1 MIGASKKL
9 LQGTAGNAGGGP
21 LDVDDVF
28 STYLYEGDGATTHTI
43 TNGIDLDGEGGLVW
57 VKRRDASGDHNLTD
71 TERGTGNVLN
81 TAGTGGSAN
90 FLTYNVKAFNSNGFS
105 VGSHPTQSASINY
118 SGDDYA
124 SWTFRKAPKFF
135 DVVTYTGNGVGFPGP
150 QISHNLQA
158 RPGWIVIKR
167 TDSTGTW
174 DVAAM
179 HGPGHQ
185 FGDNIYYRFN
195 TGTPF
200 GFDNNNASAG
210 VAGLYPTYVS
220 DTYFMPNL
228 IGQNANVSGATYVAY
243 LFAHND
249 GDGEFG
255 PDGDQDI
262 IKCGS
267 FTPDGSE
274 NATIDLGFEPQW
286 FLVKSATGSGS
297 WLLYDNMRGMTASG
311 SADYYLLP
319 NSSSAEG
326 TGSYI
331 AVTPTGIDWSGTGGG
346 NTFIYMAIRRGPL
359 APPESAT
366 EVFALGDQTA
376 TSGFPVDSVLSTYF
390 ETYANNH
397 MLYDRLRATDGSRL
411 LFTHSN
417 AAENTSNPFSL
428 SIASNTGVERNWG
441 SGWNHKMFRRAPGFF
456 DVVAY
461 TGAGSNQTL
470 KHNLTVKPELSI
482 VKYRTG
488 SYSISTYTSWGT
500 NTLTD
505 GTNNPTL
512 FLNTD
517 RDNLGNTNAYWQEA
531 TNTEI
536 YVGGAN
542 NENSFTYI
550 MYLFATLAGISKV
563 GKYTGNG
570 SSQTI
575 NCGFTSGARYV
586 LIKRYDSAGDWYV
599 WDTLRGIVAGN
610 DPYMRLNITTG
621 EVTSNDSID
630 PASSGFIVNQVSATN
645 INVSGAK
652 YAYYSVA

>member
-9 LQGTAGNAGGGP
+9 LQATAGNAGGAP
-21 LDVDDVF
+21 LDITDVF
-28 STYLYEGDGATTHTI
+28 STYLYEGTGVNNFIYND
-43 TNGIDLDGEGGLVW
+43 IDLAGEGGMVW
-57 VKRRDASGDHNLTD
+57 GKSRSNTYKHCIFD
-71 TERGTGNVLN
+71 TERGIGNCL
-81 TAGTGGSAN
+81 SP
-90 FLTYNVKAFNSNGFS
+90 NSNAASVFETGVTKFFNNGFKLEPWA
-105 VGSHPTQSASINY
+105 GLNL
-118 SGDDYA
+118 SGGEYA

-135 DVVTYTGNGVGFPGP
+135 DVVTWSGNSASDRAIP
-150 QISHNLQA
+150 HNLGCV
-158 RPGWIVIKR
+158 PGMIIVKR
-167 TDSTGTW
+167 TNTSEDWGVWHRSVHSNTSKVVYLNATGSLVTSTHIFGATNPTDSNFY
-174 DVAAM
+174 V
-179 HGPGHQ
+179 
-185 FGDNIYYRFN
+185 GDH
-195 TGTPF
+195 PVS
-200 GFDNNNASAG
+200 NNNGDS
-210 VAGLYPTYVS
+210 
-220 DTYFMPNL
+220 
-228 IGQNANVSGATYVAY
+228 YVAY
-243 LFAHND
+243 VFAHND

-255 PDGDQDI
+255 PDSDQDI

-267 FTPDGSE
+267 YTGNGNYLDGKYV
-274 NATIDLGFEPQW
+274 DVGFEPQW
-286 FLVKSATGSGS
+286 ILQKATSTTGP
-297 WLLYDNMRGMTASG
+297 WLLLDTMRGWDVNTG
-311 SADYYLLP
+311 NKPRLLADATNTEANS
-319 NSSSAEG
+319 NSSFAL
-326 TGSYI
+326 TGN
-331 AVTPTGIDWSGTGGG
+331 SGFTIYDTNNKING
-346 NTFIYMAIRRGPL
+346 NGQNYIYMAIRRGPL

-366 EVFALGDQTA
+366 DVFALGDQTA

-390 ETYANNH
+390 ETYTNSNH
-397 MLYDRLRATDGSRL
+397 MLYDRLRAIDGSRL

-428 SIASNTGVERNWG
+428 SIASNTGIERNWG

-512 FLNTD
+512 FLDTD
-517 RDNLGNTNAYWQEA
+517 RDNIGNTNAYWQEA

-610 DPYMRLNITTG
+610 DPYMRLNTTAAQ
-621 EVTSNDSID
+621 VTSNDSID
-630 PASSGFIVNQVSATN
+630 PASSGFIVNQVGATD

>member
-9 LQGTAGNAGGGP
+9 LQATAGNAGGGP
-21 LDVDDVF
+21 LDVDEVF
-28 STYLYEGDGATTHTI
+28 STYLYDGFSGTKTI
-43 TNGIDLDGEGGLVW
+43 VNGIDLLGEGGLTW
-57 VKRRDASGDHNLTD
+57 TKRRDSATYKDHILTSSGNGRLKSNTTDADVGSSWVASGFRSDGFNVVSAFGDHV
-71 TERGTGNVLN
+71 TGN
-81 TAGTGGSAN
+81 GSGK
-90 FLTYNVKAFNSNGFS
+90 FVT
-105 VGSHPTQSASINY
+105 
-118 SGDDYA
+118 
-124 SWTFRKAPKFF
+124 WTFRKAPKFF
-135 DVVTYTGNGVGFPGP
+135 DVVTWTGDGTTGRTISHSLDCDIGFISVKANSTTGNW
-150 QISHNLQA
+150 ICSHKNLTTNYC
-158 RPGWIVIKR
+158 ILLN
-167 TDSTGTW
+167 ST
-174 DVAAM
+174 AAEQ
-179 HGPGHQ
+179 GYVRV
-185 FGDNIYYRFN
+185 NN
-195 TGTPF
+195 LTTT
-200 GFDNNNASAG
+200 GFDVHDYSSQVGSANASG
-210 VAGLYPTYVS
+210 V
-220 DTYFMPNL
+220 
-228 IGQNANVSGATYVAY
+228 TYVAY
-243 LFAHND
+243 VFAHND

-255 PDGDQDI
+255 PDGDQDV

-267 FTPDGSE
+267 YTGNGSDNGPE
-274 NATIDLGFEPQW
+274 IDLGFEPQW
-286 FLVKSATGSGS
+286 FMFKKT
-297 WLLYDNMRGMTASG
+297 
-311 SADYYLLP
+311 
-319 NSSSAEG
+319 
-326 TGSYI
+326 
-331 AVTPTGIDWSGTGGG
+331 SGTGGWFIYDAMRG
-346 NTFIYMAIRRGPL
+346 FAVDPSGGPYLWANSSTEEQDSNRVNPTSTGIKVHDSNDSWNENGATFIYIAIRRGPL

-366 EVFALGDQTA
+366 DVFALGDQTA

-390 ETYANNH
+390 ETYTNSNH
-397 MLYDRLRATDGSRL
+397 MLYDRLRAIDGSRL

-428 SIASNTGVERNWG
+428 SIASNTGIERNWG

-456 DVVAY
+456 DVLAY

-512 FLNTD
+512 FLDTD
-517 RDNLGNTNAYWQEA
+517 RDNIGNTNAYWQEA

-610 DPYMRLNITTG
+610 DPYMRLNVTTS